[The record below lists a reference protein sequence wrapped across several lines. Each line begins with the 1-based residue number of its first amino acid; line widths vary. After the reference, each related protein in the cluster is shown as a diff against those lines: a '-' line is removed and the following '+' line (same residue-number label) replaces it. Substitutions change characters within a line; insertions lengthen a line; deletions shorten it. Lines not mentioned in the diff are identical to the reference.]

1 MHNRMLAIAMAVLCV
16 SAGVAMAQYN
26 LYFLTN
32 GEFESSLQDWYTA
45 MPNNGP
51 TPGQAEW
58 SPEHDGSAHLTAS
71 GFSTVQLFDCLGT
84 TLYPGDTLYM
94 RVTQT
99 AVPSPGNVALR
110 LGAGYQAAPFSQFV
124 ATPRE
129 AGEHEVALVC
139 NRFYPP
145 GTALLVILANW
156 SGSSEAWVHYLRLAR
171 AGGVVGIADEMRH
184 GAVPAL
190 PLQAVSA
197 RPTLSRASV
206 SFGFDLMAASPV
218 QVAVYDAAGCLVRE
232 MRRDGALGQ
241 NTVTWDGRDQES
253 GDLPAGSYFYSI
265 TTAAGAVG
273 NGKVVLT
280 D

>member
-1 MHNRMLAIAMAVLCV
+1 MRSVLSVTIALVLV
-16 SAGVAMAQYN
+16 GGVASAQYN

-32 GEFESSLQDWYTA
+32 GEFQSSLDDWYTA

-51 TPGQAEW
+51 SPGEAEW
-58 SPEHDGSAHLTAS
+58 SSEHGGSAHLTAN

-94 RVTQT
+94 CVTQT
-99 AVPSPGNVALR
+99 AIPSPGNVALR

-124 ATPRE
+124 ATPRQ

-156 SGSSEAWVHYLRLAR
+156 SGSSEAWVHYVRLAR
-171 AGGVVGIADEMRH
+171 AGGVVGFADDTRT
-184 GAVPAL
+184 GTAPVAPVRAVFAK
-190 PLQAVSA
+190 
-197 RPTLSRASV
+197 PTLSRARV
-206 SFGFDLMAASPV
+206 CFGFDLVAASPV
-218 QVAVYDAAGCLVRE
+218 RVAVYDAAGCLVRE
-232 MRRDGALGQ
+232 MQCEGTRGP
-241 NTVTWDGRDQES
+241 NTVMWDGQDQE
-253 GDLPAGSYFYSI
+253 GRELPTGSYFYSLI
-265 TTAAGAVG
+265 TPQGSAGS
-273 NGKVVLT
+273 GKIVLT